1 MPVAPNNPRMAD
13 KKKCV
18 RCDRAIDAYARTCPY
33 CNWDQAEVPP
43 PLIEQ
48 AAVGP
53 TYVPPPERTW
63 RNYIKTGV
71 GAIVLLIAAFVI
83 GFFVHGNEPPK
94 NAPEPITKQAN
105 TPERTSPRA
114 DVTLIPVN
122 DTSSIELPITSA
134 PLPNPAQGIP
144 KEYQRSDATAVSSV
158 EYAQL
163 AERAKAEKKADTLVD
178 PRSLTGPAFAQSA
191 PRRDPDD
198 ADPSSQSMSSSSSD
212 EPGRIVVSTRP
223 VPQYQPYPSVTVS
236 EPATA
241 RLQLT
246 IGPDGHVK
254 EVNIVN
260 GIPGQTSRIIET
272 VQTWRFKPATENG
285 QPVTAQFAV
294 DLSFKP
300 DD

>member
-1 MPVAPNNPRMAD
+1 MAVAPKKSGMDDR
-13 KKKCV
+13 KKCV
-18 RCDRAIDAYARTCPY
+18 RCDRGIDAYARICPY
-33 CNWDQAEVPP
+33 CNWDQSAVPLP
-43 PLIEQ
+43 VSEQ
-48 AAVGP
+48 PAVAT
-53 TYVPPPERTW
+53 TYVPPPDTRW

-71 GAIVLLIAAFVI
+71 GAVVLLVVAFGI

-94 NAPEPITKQAN
+94 NAPEPVSKQSD
-105 TPERTSPRA
+105 TPSRTSPRA

-134 PLPNPAQGIP
+134 PLPNPAQGLP

-163 AERAKAEKKADTLVD
+163 AERARAEKKANTLVD
-178 PRSLTGPAFAQSA
+178 PRSLTGPAYAQA
-191 PRRDPDD
+191 PPRRDPAE
-198 ADPSSQSMSSSSSD
+198 ADPSSQPMSSSSSE
-212 EPGRIVVSTRP
+212 EPGRVIVSTRP
-223 VPQYQPYPSVTVS
+223 VPQFQPYPTVTVR

-246 IGPDGHVK
+246 IGPDGRVK
-254 EVNIVN
+254 EVNVVN
-260 GIPGQTSRIIET
+260 GVPGQTSHIIET

-285 QPVTAQFAV
+285 QPVTAQFGV

-300 DD
+300 DE